1 MTEPAR
7 PGAET
12 APPPA
17 PRGAGEPEPL
27 HPLPATP
34 LPPKTGRGV
43 SNLVLRLLTA
53 SAVIPPVLWLI
64 MIGGWPY
71 LLTIVGIT
79 VLALREFY
87 RLIEDKGAHPLVGFG
102 LVAGA
107 ALPVVAFLGNE
118 YHATLLMTAV
128 LLGVMVAQV
137 GKAEITEALASISGT
152 FFGIFYVAWLLSHAI
167 VLRQFHEVVAA
178 RFGPAA
184 AAQISPDAGAF
195 YMIFTLFAVVGSDAG
210 AYFAGRKWGR
220 RKLAPLISPGKTV
233 EGALGGV
240 VGGTLNALLCKA
252 IFDLWWPELSRGFP
266 WAAAILFA
274 PILTLVAIIGDLVE
288 SLLKRDAQ
296 RKDAGAALP
305 GMGGFLD
312 RIDSSL
318 LGIPVMYYLLLSYTY
333 LRVGS
338 P

>member
-1 MTEPAR
+1 MSTEPIHPR
-7 PGAET
+7 PPTPIAE
-12 APPPA
+12 
-17 PRGAGEPEPL
+17 RSS
-27 HPLPATP
+27 
-34 LPPKTGRGV
+34 RRV
-43 SNLVLRLLTA
+43 SNLALRLLTA
-53 SAVIPPVLWLI
+53 SLVIPPVLWLI
-64 MIGGWPY
+64 VVGGVPY
-71 LLTIVGIT
+71 LVAIIVIT
-79 VLALREFY
+79 LMGLREFY

-107 ALPVVAFLGNE
+107 ALPCVAYLGNE

-152 FFGIFYVAWLLSHAI
+152 FFGVFYVAWLLSHAI

-178 RFGPAA
+178 RFGPM
-184 AAQISPDAGAF
+184 AAQQIAPDAGAF
-195 YMIFTLFAVVGSDAG
+195 YMIFALAAVVGCDAG
-210 AYFAGRKWGR
+210 AYFGGRQWGR
-220 RKLAPLISPGKTV
+220 RKLAPQISPGKTV
-233 EGALGGV
+233 EGALGGIV
-240 VGGTLNALLCKA
+240 AGTLNAMLFKG
-252 IFDLWWPELSRGFP
+252 IFDVWWPDLSASFP
-266 WAAAILFA
+266 WAAAVPFA
-274 PILTLVAIIGDLVE
+274 VVLTIVGIIGDLVE

-296 RKDAGAALP
+296 RKDAGGALP

-333 LRVGS
+333 LRLGS

>member
-1 MTEPAR
+1 MSPDPEPASQADGR
-7 PGAET
+7 Q
-12 APPPA
+12 
-17 PRGAGEPEPL
+17 EPL
-27 HPLPATP
+27 HPQPPTP
-34 LPPKTGRGV
+34 LPPRKARGA
-43 SNLVLRLLTA
+43 SNLALRLATA
-53 SAVIPPVLWLI
+53 SIVIPLVLWLI
-64 MIGGWPY
+64 AIGGVPY
-71 LLTIVGIT
+71 LAAIVLIT
-79 VLALREFY
+79 VLSLREFY

-102 LVAGA
+102 LAAGA
-107 ALPVVAFLGNE
+107 ALPVVAYLGNE

-152 FFGIFYVAWLLSHAI
+152 FFGVFYVAWLLSHAI

-178 RFGPAA
+178 RFGPLAA
-184 AAQISPDAGAF
+184 AHVAPDAGAF
-195 YMIFTLFAVVGSDAG
+195 YMVFALAALVGCDAG
-210 AYFAGRKWGR
+210 AYFAGRQWGR
-220 RKLAPLISPGKTV
+220 RKLAPQISPGKTV

-240 VGGTLNALLCKA
+240 VGGTLNGLLFKG
-252 IFDLWWPELSRGFP
+252 IFDVWWPDLSRGFP
-266 WAAAILFA
+266 WTAALLFA
-274 PILTLVAIIGDLVE
+274 VLLTMVGIIGDLVE

-296 RKDAGAALP
+296 RKDAGALLP

>member
-1 MTEPAR
+1 VSA
-7 PGAET
+7 AS
-12 APPPA
+12 
-17 PRGAGEPEPL
+17 GEPI
-27 HPLPATP
+27 HPRPPTP
-34 LPPKTGRGV
+34 VPETPQRKV
-43 SNLVLRLLTA
+43 SNLAQRLLTA
-53 SAVIPPVLWLI
+53 SIVIPLVLWLI
-64 MIGGWPY
+64 VLGGVPY
-71 LLTIVGIT
+71 LIAIIVIT
-79 VLALREFY
+79 LMGLREFY

-107 ALPVVAFLGNE
+107 ALPCVAYLGNE
-118 YHATLLMTAV
+118 YHTTLLMTAV

-152 FFGIFYVAWLLSHAI
+152 FFGVFYVSWLLSHAI

-178 RFGPAA
+178 RFGAVA
-184 AAQISPDAGAF
+184 GHEIAPDAGAF
-195 YMIFTLFAVVGSDAG
+195 YMIFALFALVGCDAG

-220 RKLAPLISPGKTV
+220 RKLAPQISPAKTV
-233 EGALGGV
+233 EGALGGI
-240 VGGTLNALLCKA
+240 VGGTLNALICKA
-252 IFDLWWPELSRGFP
+252 IFDVWWPDLSAFFP
-266 WAAAILFA
+266 WVAALLFA
-274 PILTLVAIIGDLVE
+274 VVLTVVGIIGDLVE

-296 RKDAGAALP
+296 RKDAGSVLP

-333 LRVGS
+333 LRLGS